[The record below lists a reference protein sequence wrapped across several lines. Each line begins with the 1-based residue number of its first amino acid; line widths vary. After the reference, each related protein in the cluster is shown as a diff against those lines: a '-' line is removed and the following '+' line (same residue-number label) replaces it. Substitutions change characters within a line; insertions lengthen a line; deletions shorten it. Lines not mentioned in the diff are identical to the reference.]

1 MKENH
6 NSEKTI
12 FYKKINSMSK
22 NKLSIKKIDSS
33 NNLNYPLIINGK
45 NNTYQNSKEN
55 NLSITSKKENFQ
67 KKNKEIFKRK
77 NSYKFV
83 FSVQKLKET
92 KSQAITS
99 LDNES
104 KIKKLS
110 PKDILMKR
118 VSKFLFSKK
127 YLKHKLKEDL
137 EKDNFMHI
145 SNNSNNDNSINLEN
159 YKKIYDLNF
168 SSLNEKTNLV
178 SIPHTTRSFIDN
190 NHTTKLNKFKYKLFK
205 YNLSKQKKKIEK
217 LLYDIKKSEMMEIR
231 KINLKL
237 LKLKV
242 KSYKSKDK
250 KKDIKN

>member
-1 MKENH
+1 
-6 NSEKTI
+6 
-12 FYKKINSMSK
+12 
-22 NKLSIKKIDSS
+22 
-33 NNLNYPLIINGK
+33 
-45 NNTYQNSKEN
+45 
-55 NLSITSKKENFQ
+55 
-67 KKNKEIFKRK
+67 
-77 NSYKFV
+77 
-83 FSVQKLKET
+83 
-92 KSQAITS
+92 
-99 LDNES
+99 
-104 KIKKLS
+104 
-110 PKDILMKR
+110 
-118 VSKFLFSKK
+118 
-127 YLKHKLKEDL
+127 
-137 EKDNFMHI
+137 MHI

-205 YNLSKQKKKIEK
+205 FNLSKQKKKIEK